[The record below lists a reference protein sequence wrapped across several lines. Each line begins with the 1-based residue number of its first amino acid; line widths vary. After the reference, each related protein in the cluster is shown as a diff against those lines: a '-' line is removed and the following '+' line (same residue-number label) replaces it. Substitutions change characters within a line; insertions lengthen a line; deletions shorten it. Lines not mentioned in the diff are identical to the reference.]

1 MCPFSL
7 AYSLLPHGILSYQ
20 ALNRTDAILQ
30 ENLDF
35 EDSSGRTPL
44 YAAVTEKR
52 SVCTNLFC
60 PSRSFRFPYLTF
72 DLI

>member
-7 AYSLLPHGILSYQ
+7 AYSLIPHGILSYQ
-20 ALNRTDAILQ
+20 AQKRTDAILQ

-44 YAAVTEKR
+44 YAAVAEKR
-52 SVCTNLFC
+52 YSQCARMC
-60 PSRSFRFPYLTF
+60 YARREFRISLP
-72 DLI
+72 DI